1 MMKKMRIFPYLVLGF
16 SLVVLLGLV
25 SCGSA
30 GSERSSDQQISG
42 QTGEN
47 QKLKVLATTT
57 IVADVVAQI
66 GGEAIELAV
75 LLPPGTDPHTFDPA
89 PQDVASVAD
98 AQVVFA
104 NGAGLEEFL
113 EPLLESAGAKSKVVY
128 VSEGITLLQFDGVHE
143 DDDPELG
150 YENADPHTW
159 TDPNNILI
167 WIDNIE
173 QALSELDPNNAGL
186 YEQNAQNYAAEINE
200 LDAWIREQVEQIP
213 IESREIITD
222 HVQFAYFAEEYGFN
236 QIGAIISGY
245 STLAE
250 PSAQELASLEDAI
263 KEYNVKAIFVGK
275 TVNPSLANRI
285 AADTGIQ
292 IVFLYTGSLTE
303 KGGEAD
309 TYLDYIRYN
318 VSAIVNAL
326 K

>member
-1 MMKKMRIFPYLVLGF
+1 MRKFCIFPYLVLGF
-16 SLVVLLGLV
+16 SLAIFSGLV

-30 GSERSSDQQISG
+30 GSERSSDQQVSR
-42 QTGEN
+42 QTSEN

-66 GGEAIELAV
+66 GGEAIELVV

-113 EPLLESAGAKSKVVY
+113 EPLLESAGAENKVIY
-128 VSEGITLLQFDGVHE
+128 LSEGIPLLQFDSVHDE
-143 DDDPELG
+143 DDPEHG
-150 YENADPHTW
+150 NENADPHTW

-167 WIDNIE
+167 WVNNIE
-173 QALSELDPNNAGL
+173 QAISELDPNNSDL
-186 YEQNAQNYAAEINE
+186 YKQNAEIYAAEIKE

-326 K
+326 Q